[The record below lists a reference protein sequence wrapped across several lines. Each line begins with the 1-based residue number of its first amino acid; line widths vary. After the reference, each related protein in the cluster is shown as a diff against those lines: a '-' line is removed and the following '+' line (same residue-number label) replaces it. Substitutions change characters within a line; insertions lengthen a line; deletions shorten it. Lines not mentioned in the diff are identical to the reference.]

1 MHGLVRWELA
11 QRTEGPLGLGES
23 GRWTRPRG
31 MMWSRVLR
39 NRPASGTPRQPRS
52 PLGRWLISFVNC
64 FLSFT
69 AEPNRTGE
77 ELSNLYL
84 SRLKFL
90 FGIKTSQ
97 TRKLLFPRS

>member
-1 MHGLVRWELA
+1 MDS
-11 QRTEGPLGLGES
+11 PS
-23 GRWTRPRG
+23 GHDVEP
-31 MMWSRVLR
+31 SAEEP
-39 NRPASGTPRQPRS
+39 PASGTPRQPRS

-69 AEPNRTGE
+69 AEPNRTRE

-84 SRLKFL
+84 RRLKFL